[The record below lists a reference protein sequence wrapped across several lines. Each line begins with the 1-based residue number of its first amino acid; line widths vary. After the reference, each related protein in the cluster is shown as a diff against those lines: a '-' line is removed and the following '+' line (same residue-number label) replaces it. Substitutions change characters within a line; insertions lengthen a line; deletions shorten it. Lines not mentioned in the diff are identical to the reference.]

1 MDWEMILNGLSIA
14 LTILLAWKI
23 WDIVYRRRHFLP
35 LPPGPRPLPIIGNL
49 HQMPVKNQS
58 VKFMEWNAEFGD
70 LVYVDLMGAPALII
84 NSHEDAKELLDTRS
98 SIYSDRPRLEMAG
111 GLVGW
116 DKSVV
121 FAPSGNRIR
130 NMRRMLARGVGGR
143 HAQQYHPRMGHA
155 ISSFILGVF
164 NDQSHLE
171 YWIDLQRLTGTII
184 LDITYGYQ
192 VKGERDELVIMSDK
206 NVREFGEAIS
216 VGDFLVDTIP
226 ILKYV
231 PAWFPFAGF
240 KRKAAIWRANLLE
253 TVERPYVA
261 VKEQLRNGTARV
273 SYVAQH
279 LSEGPLD
286 AETEDLL
293 KHVFCR
299 MKTPT
304 ILISRSTAGIDT
316 TTATLYHF
324 YFAMT
329 KYPEYQRR
337 AQEEIDRLTEQKRLP
352 SFDDR
357 VNLPFVDALIMEV
370 FRWAPIVPTGIPHRL
385 EVEDT
390 YKGYRIPANTVV
402 WAHLWQLYQ
411 SWVCHKTRADINHL
425 KSSILIDIFN
435 KKRSSILVLLSL
447 DMAEAASA
455 HTGIAISR
463 FCPGKEIAEDI
474 IFLTIVLTLA
484 TCSIKKAVNA
494 NGEEIEPV
502 AKFTFGLV
510 AILKEFEFKIT
521 PRSPEALELLK
532 HLRDQYT

>member
-1 MDWEMILNGLSIA
+1 MILNGLSIA

-164 NDQSHLE
+164 VILCHHEVFIQ

-293 KHVFCR
+293 KYTSYN
-299 MKTPT
+299 MYTGTWIK
-304 ILISRSTAGIDT
+304 

-370 FRWAPIVPTGIPHRL
+370 FRWAPIGIPHRL

-411 SWVCHKTRADINHL
+411 SCICIRADRSHRGMSQDARRY
-425 KSSILIDIFN
+425 KSPQEFN
-435 KKRSSILVLLSL
+435 PDRYLQQEKEL
-447 DMAEAASA
+447 DPRL
-455 HTGIAISR
+455 TQFGYGR
-463 FCPGKEIAEDI
+463 RWFCPGKEIAEDI